1 MHYAQLILNW
11 TKDLTIFTNGK
22 STLTQE
28 QIEKISNRNI
38 PIIEKGIAEIK
49 HENGHLKQIVFKDN
63 STFELKAIYSRPEFE
78 QHCKIPEMLGCELTE
93 QGYIKVDL
101 FQKTTVE
108 NVFAC
113 GDNTNPMR
121 SVANAVA
128 SGNLVGA
135 MTNNIMTE
143 EEFNL

>member
-1 MHYAQLILNW
+1 
-11 TKDLTIFTNGK
+11 
-22 STLTQE
+22 
-28 QIEKISNRNI
+28 
-38 PIIEKGIAEIK
+38 
-49 HENGHLKQIVFKDN
+49 
-63 STFELKAIYSRPEFE
+63 
-78 QHCKIPEMLGCELTE
+78 
-93 QGYIKVDL
+93 L